1 LSDQTES
8 EQIMKK
14 HSIQRWVMFCLSLA
28 VMFLMTKPMI
38 TQAADPAEPTVV
50 LGNAA
55 SYAVLAYSAVTNT
68 GTTTI
73 GGTAGGDVGVY
84 PLTSIT
90 GKETMTIS
98 GTYHEGDAAAGLAQD
113 ALTSAIT
120 DATGRA
126 PTTIA
131 TELGGAIL
139 TGGIYTAASGTFGLT
154 GELTLD
160 AENNPNTV
168 FIFQTSSTLI
178 TGDASSITL
187 INGAS
192 ACNVFWQVGSS
203 ATLGI
208 GSTFVG
214 HILATVSITANTG
227 ASIAGSLLA
236 STGAVT
242 LSGNTITNDVCPAAT
257 TASLTIVKTVVNAY
271 TGILTAADFNLHLTL
286 DGIDVTG
293 SPAVGSE
300 TGTVYWLEPGTY
312 VVSEDSV
319 IGYTSAFTGDST
331 DGTITLVAGDTKTIT
346 VTNSDINPAV
356 TTATLTIY
364 KQVVNLFDGTL
375 TPADFNLHIT
385 LNGVDVIGSPA
396 AGSSTGTVY
405 VLEAGIYVISED
417 AVTGYTLVFT
427 GDSTD
432 GTITLDPGD
441 NKSVTLTNSDIN
453 PTPLPETG
461 PQETALLGGFL
472 LTMSVG
478 AWILGRKRKE

>member
-1 LSDQTES
+1 
-8 EQIMKK
+8 MKK
-14 HSIQRWVMFCLSLA
+14 HRSQRWVMFCLSLT
-28 VMFLMTKPMI
+28 VMLLMTKPMI
-38 TQAADPAEPTVV
+38 TQAAEPAEPTVG
-50 LGNAA
+50 LGNAS

-90 GKETMTIS
+90 GKATMTIS
-98 GTYHEGDAAAGLAQD
+98 GTYHEADAAAGLAQD

-120 DATGRA
+120 DASGRS
-126 PTTIA
+126 TLTID
-131 TELGGAIL
+131 TELGGETL
-139 TGGIYTAASGTFGLT
+139 LGGVYTAASGTFGLT
-154 GELTLD
+154 GELILD

-178 TGDASSITL
+178 TGDASTITL

-208 GSTFVG
+208 NSTFVG

-227 ASIAGSLLA
+227 ALIAGSLLA

-242 LSGNTITNDVCPAAT
+242 LDGNTITNDVCPAAT
-257 TASLTIVKTVVNAY
+257 TASLTIIKNVVNAY
-271 TGILTAADFNLHLTL
+271 TGTLTPADFNLHLTL
-286 DGIDVTG
+286 DGVDVSG
-293 SPAVGSE
+293 SPAVGSS
-300 TGTVYWLEPGTY
+300 TGTVYWLEPGDY
-312 VVSEDSV
+312 VVSEEAV
-319 IGYTSAFTGDST
+319 TGYTHAFSGDST
-331 DGTITLVAGDTKTIT
+331 DGTITLVAGATKTIT

-364 KQVVNLFDGTL
+364 KQVDNRFGGTL
-375 TPADFNLHIT
+375 TSADFNLHVM
-385 LNGVDVIGSPA
+385 LNGIDVTGSPA
-396 AGSSTGTVY
+396 VGSSTGTVY
-405 VLEAGIYVISED
+405 VLEAGNYVISED
-417 AVTGYTLVFT
+417 AVTGYTLVFS

-441 NKSVTLTNSDIN
+441 VKSMTLTNSDIN
-453 PTPLPETG
+453 PAPLPDTG
-461 PQETALLGGFL
+461 PDETVFLAGFL
-472 LTMSVG
+472 LTLSMG
-478 AWILGRKRKE
+478 AWYMGRKKKE